1 MKTQT
6 QYTLAILLFL
16 VSYGR
21 TKASDLDYST
31 EELRIMW
38 FDCYNVFTKEYSE
51 IPERIKLPLC
61 DCYIDYLRGKNMSKW
76 VRELTPND
84 QYLLGF
90 RDC

>member
-31 EELRIMW
+31 EELRVMW
-38 FDCYNVFTKEYSE
+38 LDCHNVFTKEYSE
-51 IPERIKLPLC
+51 IP
-61 DCYIDYLRGKNMSKW
+61 
-76 VRELTPND
+76 
-84 QYLLGF
+84 
-90 RDC
+90 